1 MKHDKLANLLDQ
13 VVAELDRLAVEVEQ
27 EAKQPEVLNKSIW
40 VPEVGQTYYT
50 IFVDA
55 PEDEMIGPIHFD
67 GTTPVWRLFVLG
79 MLFRTEQAA
88 RNTYDAMAADTA
100 IRRHPQRITRF
111 EDLSNEVYGIKVI
124 AGSVYAARITNTPPL
139 GHSVFPSIQIVEDII
154 RTIGAD
160 NIRKLANHCAR

>member
-1 MKHDKLANLLDQ
+1 MKQDKLANLLDQ
-13 VVAELDRLAVEVEQ
+13 VVAELDRLALEAEQ
-27 EAKQPEVLNKSIW
+27 EAKQPDVLNQHIW
-40 VPEVGQTYYT
+40 VPEIGQNYYT

-67 GTTPVWRLFVLG
+67 DTAPVWRLFVLG

-88 RNTYDAMAADTA
+88 RDTYDAMATDMA

-124 AGSVYAARITNTPPL
+124 ANSVYAARITTTPPL
-139 GHSVFPSIQIVEDII
+139 GYSVFPNRQVVEDII

-160 NIRKLANHCAR
+160 NIRKLAKHCAR